1 MKFMVPFVAAAAVAA
16 TASAGFTGFS
26 TSNSV
31 QGDGKVVSSVFACFD
46 GGSDTLLNVFQIA
59 YTGGVGTSGFGAGNF
74 WHADFANG
82 VAYSQLAGSWNPTFT
97 PGFGPGADSFVTIGG
112 GPGFANSTAGD
123 PSFGAAFNT
132 SGLVAGAGWFNSNPT
147 NLQGANVG
155 GKTLIGQFVVDAG
168 KGWFVFAKVGF
179 NAGLGT
185 PTVFG
190 DGTFTIGVPAPGA
203 IALLGLAGL
212 AGRRR
217 RA

>member
-1 MKFMVPFVAAAAVAA
+1 MKFMVPFVAAACVAA
-16 TASAGFTGFS
+16 TASAEFTGFS
-26 TSNSV
+26 TVNTT
-31 QGDGKVVSSVFACFD
+31 QGDGKVISSVYACFN

-74 WHADFANG
+74 WHADFTNG
-82 VAYSQLAGSWNPTFT
+82 VAYSQAAGSWNAQLT
-97 PGFGPGADSFVTIGG
+97 PGFGNADSFLTIGG
-112 GPGFANSTAGD
+112 GAGFLNSTSGD
-123 PSFGAAFNT
+123 PAFGLTGYNEP
-132 SGLVAGAGWFNSNPT
+132 GLVTGAGWFNTNPT
-147 NLQGANVG
+147 NLQGQNLL

-168 KGWFVFAKVGF
+168 KGWFVFAKVGY

-190 DGTFTIGVPAPGA
+190 ENTFTIGVPAPGA
-203 IALLGLAGL
+203 VALLGLAGL